1 MDRCEQCGLRTKV
14 DGWRFCRECF
24 ETRNKSTLAER
35 ARKAKE
41 GRQRIKT
48 GRDFNS
54 VIDADH
60 DEQIGGM
67 SRSVR
72 AMEEP
77 A

>member
-1 MDRCEQCGLRTKV
+1 MARCEQCDLRTKV
-14 DGWRFCRECF
+14 DGWRFCCECLQS
-24 ETRNKSTLAER
+24 RNKSTLAER

-41 GRQRIKT
+41 GRQRVKS

-72 AMEEP
+72 AMEERT
-77 A
+77 